1 MNEATIHC
9 RNFLLHLQER
19 AGYDGPVLLKE
30 PVHEQPTRT
39 HFDQLHNEYAI
50 TQQLTDVAGV
60 RPVYAKEGT
69 ESQPVLFMEYIQGQS
84 LAELIR
90 VASLDLAE
98 KLRLAVNVTTVLSRI
113 HEQQVMHK
121 DLNSSNILVA
131 GNDQPGSQGGVYV
144 IDFGIASVMQQES
157 VSHLATD
164 DTLAG
169 TLAYISPEQ
178 TGRMNRSVDYRT
190 DLYSLGVI
198 LYELFTGQLPFES
211 SDVLELIHDHIARQ
225 PKPPREIES
234 GIPGPVS
241 DIVIRLLA
249 KNAEDRYQTA
259 SGLQADLKSCLEQWQ
274 RKGRIEPFELGGD
287 DFTGR
292 LQIPQKLY
300 GRKAEI
306 KHLQTIFNRAVTE
319 QAQLLLVA
327 GYSGIGKTSLVHEIQ
342 KDFIAK
348 QGVYVEGKFD
358 QLQRTMPYSAWEQA
372 FTQLVD
378 HWLAES
384 EPHLAGWRDTILEA
398 LGDHGQVLIDI
409 IPALER
415 VLGPQPD
422 VPQLGSIENQNRIN
436 HFFNRFISSL
446 ATPEHPLV
454 VFLDDLQW
462 IDPASLNLIETLF
475 AGQSKSRL
483 LVIGAYRSNEVDA
496 AHPLAVS
503 RDRMQAESD
512 RVTVINLK
520 DLPPDD
526 TNHLLADSLQLAV
539 ADCRDLGQVLVEK
552 SGGNPFFFRQLL
564 YALEA
569 DRLLKFDREQ
579 RRWMWD
585 DAWSRAFK
593 PAAVSST

>member
-1 MNEATIHC
+1 M
-9 RNFLLHLQER
+9 
-19 AGYDGPVLLKE
+19 
-30 PVHEQPTRT
+30 
-39 HFDQLHNEYAI
+39 
-50 TQQLTDVAGV
+50 
-60 RPVYAKEGT
+60 
-69 ESQPVLFMEYIQGQS
+69 
-84 LAELIR
+84 
-90 VASLDLAE
+90 
-98 KLRLAVNVTTVLSRI
+98 
-113 HEQQVMHK
+113 
-121 DLNSSNILVA
+121 
-131 GNDQPGSQGGVYV
+131 YV

-164 DTLAG
+164 DTLVG

-225 PKPPREIES
+225 PRPPHEIEPV
-234 GIPGPVS
+234 IPGPVS
-241 DIVIRLLA
+241 DIVLRLLA

-259 SGLQADLKSCLEQWQ
+259 HGLLADLKSCFDQWQ

-300 GRKAEI
+300 GRQAEI
-306 KHLQTIFNRAVTE
+306 EHLQTILDRAVTE

-327 GYSGIGKTSLVHEIQ
+327 GYSGVGKTSLVHEIQ
-342 KDFIAK
+342 KDVIAK
-348 QGVYVEGKFD
+348 QGIYIEGKFD
-358 QLQRTMPYSAWEQA
+358 QLQRTLPYSAWEQA

-378 HWLAES
+378 NWLAES
-384 EPHLAGWRDTILEA
+384 ETSLAGWRDSILDA

-415 VLGPQPD
+415 VIGPQPD
-422 VPQLGSIENQNRIN
+422 VPQLGGIENQNRIN
-436 HFFNRFISSL
+436 HFFNRFISCL

-462 IDPASLNLIETLF
+462 IDPASLNLIEALF
-475 AGQSKSRL
+475 AGQSTSRL

-503 RDRMQAESD
+503 QDRMQAESD
-512 RVTVINLK
+512 RVTVITLG
-520 DLPPDD
+520 DLPTED
-526 TNHLLADSLQLAV
+526 TNQLLADSLQLSV
-539 ADCRDLGQVLVEK
+539 ADCRDLSRFWWRSPPAIPSS
-552 SGGNPFFFRQLL
+552 SGNCCT
-564 YALEA
+564 
-569 DRLLKFDREQ
+569 
-579 RRWMWD
+579 RWKQMG
-585 DAWSRAFK
+585 S
-593 PAAVSST
+593 